1 MASKLA
7 RASGVMA
14 ALLLVSKGA
23 GFLRESVVAGAY
35 GAGVVKDANTV
46 AYILPALFLIMLG
59 GLNGPFHLAT
69 MGAVTRLETQGQR
82 DQVPGVLLTILLG
95 TALLTGLLAAAVF
108 ALAPWV
114 ISVTGPSLSSEA
126 HALAVTQL
134 RIMAP
139 LIMIG
144 GLVGALCGVS
154 NVRGK
159 FANSSLSP
167 MVSSLAVIVLVF
179 VTSSPTAIAWG
190 TLAGAVGQLL
200 LQAWPVVR
208 DWPEIAQGAPLRPAP
223 LTHPGF
229 RDMLRMLIPAALSS
243 SVGSINVAIGTAF
256 CSKVGSGAI
265 SVFNYSNLLIQ
276 LPLGIMLTA
285 LLVPMFPRLTES
297 AAAGDRDGL
306 FGWLNK
312 GLQTIVLTTL
322 PMTGLLIVLGESA
335 VRLAFER
342 GQFSAA
348 DTRATAT
355 VLSIVALSIVAYAT
369 RDLFTRVF
377 YAQNKSRVPLMVT
390 IVSIGTNFLL
400 NSYFVRFGIK
410 GLALSTTLVTVLNML
425 ILGTLLRRDLG
436 AWGLGPSV
444 PTALKALAAALV
456 SSALT
461 LLARGVI
468 PGEGQ
473 LGALA
478 QLVVLGALGLGS
490 YAGMLVLLRVPLL
503 AAIGRG
509 RRVAT
514 AAHD

>member
-1 MASKLA
+1 
-7 RASGVMA
+7 MA

-69 MGAVTRLETQGQR
+69 MGAVTRLETQNQR
-82 DQVPGVLLTILLG
+82 REIPGVLLTILLG
-95 TALLTGLLAAAVF
+95 TALLTGLFAAGVF

-114 ISVTGPSLSSEA
+114 ITVTGPSLSSEA

-139 LIMIG
+139 LIVIG

-167 MVSSLAVIVLVF
+167 MVSSLAVIALVL
-179 VTSSPTAIAWG
+179 VTSSPLAIAWG

-208 DWPEIAQGAPLRPAP
+208 DWQEIAQGAPLRPAP
-223 LTHPGF
+223 ITHPAF
-229 RDMLRMLIPAALSS
+229 VDMLRMLLPAALSS

-285 LLVPMFPRLTES
+285 LLVPMFPRLTE
-297 AAAGDRDGL
+297 AAASGDRASL
-306 FGWLNK
+306 HGWLNK
-312 GLQTIVLTTL
+312 GLQIIVLTTL
-322 PMTGLLIVLGESA
+322 PMTGLLVVLGESA

-342 GQFSAA
+342 GAFSPK
-348 DTRATAT
+348 DTAATAT

-390 IVSIGTNFLL
+390 LVSIGTNFLL
-400 NSYFVRFGIK
+400 NSYFVRFGIQ
-410 GLALSTTLVTVLNML
+410 GLALATTLVTVLNML

-436 AWGLGPSV
+436 LLGLGPSV
-444 PTALKALAAALV
+444 PTALKALAAALAAT
-456 SSALT
+456 ALT
-461 LLARGVI
+461 ALARGVL
-468 PGEGQ
+468 PGEGH
-473 LGALA
+473 LGAIA
-478 QLVVLGALGLGS
+478 QLVLLGALGLAT
-490 YAGMLVLLRVPLL
+490 YVACLVVLRVPNLPFL
-503 AAIGRG
+503 GRF
-509 RRVAT
+509 RRKVSVAGE
-514 AAHD
+514 

>member
-35 GAGVVKDANTV
+35 GAGMVKDANTV

-69 MGAVTRLETQGQR
+69 MGAVTRLETRGER
-82 DQVPGVLLTILLG
+82 EEIPGVLLTILLG
-95 TALLTGLLAAAVF
+95 TAALTGLFAAVVF

-114 ISVTGPSLSSEA
+114 IAVTGPSLSSEA

-139 LIMIG
+139 LIVIG

-159 FANSSLSP
+159 FANASLSP
-167 MVSSLAVIVLVF
+167 MVSSLAVIALVF
-179 VTSSPTAIAWG
+179 ATSSPLAIAWG

-208 DWPEIAQGAPLRPAP
+208 DWREIAEGAPLRPAP
-223 LTHPGF
+223 LTHPAF
-229 RDMLRMLIPAALSS
+229 VDMLRMLLPAALSS

-285 LLVPMFPRLTES
+285 LLVPMFPKLTE
-297 AAAGDRDGL
+297 AAASGDRASL
-306 FGWLNK
+306 HGWLNK

-322 PMTGLLIVLGESA
+322 PMTGLLVVLGESA

-342 GQFSAA
+342 GAFSAR
-348 DTRATAT
+348 DTAATAT

-390 IVSIGTNFLL
+390 LVSIGTNFLL

-425 ILGTLLRRDLG
+425 ILGGLLRKDLG
-436 AWGLGPSV
+436 RLGLSPSV
-444 PTALKALAAALV
+444 PTALKALA
-456 SSALT
+456 SAIVAT
-461 LLARGVI
+461 SVTAIARVVL

-473 LGALA
+473 LGALL
-478 QLVVLGALGLGS
+478 QLALLGVLGLASYVGL
-490 YAGMLVLLRVPLL
+490 LVALRVPFV
-503 AAIGRG
+503 AALRG
-509 RRVAT
+509 RRRQAVAGE
-514 AAHD
+514 